1 MIIFIILFNN
11 YENNLLNNKNESEEN
26 ENQKIK
32 NLLEIYN
39 DNLIKYKKKKFY
51 QELDFL
57 KDESNFENLKT
68 NKLDITSTS
77 PSNNNNNNNNIINTN
92 SNNNSLNMNYILN
105 QNRFENN
112 TIVNNKRREEVY
124 ILNDSNENYRGL
136 RNEDIING

>member
-11 YENNLLNNKNESEEN
+11 YENNLLNNKNERVEN

-68 NKLDITSTS
+68 NGLDITSTS

-112 TIVNNKRREEVY
+112 MIVNNKRREEVY